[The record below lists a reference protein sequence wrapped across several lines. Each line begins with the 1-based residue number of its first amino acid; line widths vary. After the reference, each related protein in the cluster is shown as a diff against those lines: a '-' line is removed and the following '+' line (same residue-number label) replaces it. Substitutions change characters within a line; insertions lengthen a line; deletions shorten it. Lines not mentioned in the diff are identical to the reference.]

1 MNWTTLFDFSYSVMS
16 SFNDWLINTA
26 NGDMAKANLIL
37 YLLMAIPSLLLIMSG
52 FFLFKSPKNKFHN

>member
-1 MNWTTLFDFSYSVMS
+1 MNWTTLFDFGYFVMS
-16 SFNDWLINTA
+16 SFNDWLIDTA

-52 FFLFKSPKNKFHN
+52 FFLFKSSKK

>member
-16 SFNDWLINTA
+16 SFNDWLIDTA

-37 YLLMAIPSLLLIMSG
+37 YLLMAIPSLLLLTS
-52 FFLFKSPKNKFHN
+52 FPP

>member
-16 SFNDWLINTA
+16 LFNDWLINTA
-26 NGDMAKANLIL
+26 NGDMAKANSIL

-52 FFLFKSPKNKFHN
+52 FFLFKSSKK

>member
-1 MNWTTLFDFSYSVMS
+1 MNWTTLFDFGYVVMS
-16 SFNDWLINTA
+16 SFNDWLIDTA

-52 FFLFKSPKNKFHN
+52 FFLFKSSKK

>member
-26 NGDMAKANLIL
+26 NGDIAKANLIL
-37 YLLMAIPSLLLIMSG
+37 YLLMAIPSLLLLTS
-52 FFLFKSPKNKFHN
+52 FPP

>member
-16 SFNDWLINTA
+16 SFNDWLIDTA

-37 YLLMAIPSLLLIMSG
+37 YLLMVIPSLLLIMSG
-52 FFLFKSPKNKFHN
+52 FFLFKSSKK

>member
-1 MNWTTLFDFSYSVMS
+1 MNWTTLFDFIYFVMS

-52 FFLFKSPKNKFHN
+52 FFLFKSSKK